1 MFDFNKSNLLGT
13 TVNSLLNNPYLD
25 FKLEVSSKTG
35 EIFEN
40 SKVSQYNEIEKFCT
54 IKNNKYTTLKFSFH
68 KYYNKRNQNYNDFDI
83 NNFLEVLNDLS
94 NKFSLNPFLATLHNI
109 EFGVNVSLPFKTEIF
124 LNSIVSFKGN
134 EYKKET
140 YKGKGYLLR
149 FEFEHYD
156 LKIYNKGLQNELNEN
171 ILRFEIKVRKM
182 DYLKSKGITAN
193 NYSDLLNENTIQKLT
208 KRLLMAFNDLLM
220 YDNSINIKTVKNQR
234 EREILLKGNN
244 PKYWNEIKNAN
255 TLKSKRKRFK
265 DLVLKHGSFDMQKKV
280 FELINEKL
288 KLITKIDTATQQK
301 INRYLAKFKDKTT
314 PEMTDFF
321 TANQKPNYTRN
332 DPSNIESETV
342 QLQRYCLK
350 CGNNITNQKK
360 GSLYC
365 SELLYGRDAKKCRN
379 SITNPINNYRRKEW
393 KLYELTPILFDVS
406 EYKTANFDHSQWA
419 NLGKIKDRPIP
430 VKN

>member
-1 MFDFNKSNLLGT
+1 MFDFNKSNLLGIP
-13 TVNSLLNNPYLD
+13 VDSLLNNTSLD
-25 FKLEVSSKTG
+25 FKFEVSEKTG
-35 EIFEN
+35 EMFEN
-40 SKVSQYNEIEKFCT
+40 SKVSQFNEIDKFCT

-94 NKFSLNPFLATLHNI
+94 NKFSINPFLATIHNI

-124 LNSIVSFKGN
+124 LNSIISFKGN

-140 YKGKGYLLR
+140 YKNKGYLLR
-149 FEFEHYD
+149 FEFEHYE
-156 LKIYNKGLQNELNEN
+156 LKIYDKGLQNELNEN

-182 DYLKSKGITAN
+182 DYLKSKGISVN

-208 KRLLMAFNDLLM
+208 ERLLMAFDELLT
-220 YDNSINIKTVKNQR
+220 YDNSINIKTVKSQR

-244 PKYWNEIKNAN
+244 PKYWNEIKNPN

-265 DLVLKHGSFDMQKKV
+265 DLILKHGSFDMQKTV

-288 KLITKIDTATQQK
+288 KLITKIDTATNQK
-301 INRYLAKFKDKTT
+301 INSYLAKFKDKTT

-321 TANQKPNYTRN
+321 TANQKPNYTQN
-332 DPSNIESETV
+332 DSSSIGSETV
-342 QLQRYCLK
+342 QLQRYCLT

-360 GSLYC
+360 GSLFC
-365 SELLYGRDAKKCRN
+365 SELLYGKKAKKCRN
-379 SITNPINNYRRKEW
+379 QKSNPVNNYKRKELR
-393 KLYELTPILFDVS
+393 LYFVTPLLFEVS
-406 EYKTANFDHSQWA
+406 EYKIANFEHSQWA
-419 NLGKIKDRPIP
+419 NLGKVRDSLIPIRH
-430 VKN
+430 